1 MKYDKY
7 KSELEAVGY
16 KVEGGQVYD
25 HMGNMCAGEDRFGQA
40 WSKDVNLNEIVKK
53 IDSTPK
59 KVAPKKPA
67 AKKAPAKKKAA
78 E

>member
-1 MKYDKY
+1 MKYDNY
-7 KSELEAVGY
+7 KAELEAAGY
-16 KVEGGQVYD
+16 KVERGQVYD
-25 HMGNMCAGEDRFGQA
+25 HMGNQCAGEDRFGQA
-40 WSKDVNLNEIVKK
+40 WSKDVNMDALIAK
-53 IDSTPK
+53 IDNAPK